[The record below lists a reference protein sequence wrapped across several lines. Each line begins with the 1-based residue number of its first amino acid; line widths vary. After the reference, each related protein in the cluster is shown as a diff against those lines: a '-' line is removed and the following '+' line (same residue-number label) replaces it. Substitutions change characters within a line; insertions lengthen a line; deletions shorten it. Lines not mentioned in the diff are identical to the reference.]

1 MEVVALRHPLLD
13 VAWVMLCAI
22 LVFIMQAGFMC
33 LEAGLV
39 RQKNSINVAIKN
51 FTDFFVSSLAFFAV
65 GFALM
70 FGTERVR
77 YRGYLWITFVI
88 AAIAYPIF
96 GHWAWGGNYDLAP
109 EKGWLAAMG
118 YLDFAGSSVVHMVG
132 GTATIACLFVI
143 GPRKG
148 RYRPD
153 GSTVRI
159 WGSNIPIAT
168 LGVFLLWVGWFGFNG
183 GSTLAMNKSV
193 GLILVNTNLAA
204 CTGAVTCLAITWW
217 YKGKPEVEGVLN
229 GALGGLV
236 AVTASCAYISP
247 TAALCIGALGG
258 LAVYGGGRL
267 LERFHIDDA
276 VDAIPVHLFAGV
288 VGILSVGL
296 FAKPEFLVNGSR
308 VQQIGV
314 QALGA
319 VVCFT
324 FTLCVVWLLVTL
336 FDRYVTRIRVDP
348 DDEERG
354 LNLSEHGA
362 RTLWLDLAEEMR
374 EIERSHDLKRR
385 AVVKPETEAG
395 VVARMFNTLMATLEN
410 RTRKLDEERLAVD
423 EANRQISVTNR
434 RLRQKEQENEA
445 FVYNISHDLRSPL
458 VNSRYRPANAM
469 PT

>member
-1 MEVVALRHPLLD
+1 
-13 VAWVMLCAI
+13 
-22 LVFIMQAGFMC
+22 MC

-118 YLDFAGSSVVHMVG
+118 YLDFAGSSVV
-132 GTATIACLFVI
+132 
-143 GPRKG
+143 
-148 RYRPD
+148 RPD

-276 VDAIPVHLFAGV
+276 VDAIPVHLFGGV

-354 LNLSEHGA
+354 LNLSEYGA

-374 EIERSHDLKRR
+374 EIKRSHDLKRR